1 MAGLLELGPA
11 IRAGETSSPPVPA
24 SAPQQWTSNNNPF
37 HEKDFQFVAKTCQR
51 EQVVAVTRYGRWYAV
66 APCRLPRTADH
77 PEIGV
82 DEVLYDEDNRLIGF
96 KRRIQLKST
105 QEVLRQGYYTSLS
118 MDAVQCS
125 KFMELGQP
133 VITVVRRRYCE
144 ALLNGD
150 L

>member
-1 MAGLLELGPA
+1 MAGVLELGLA
-11 IRAGETSSPPVPA
+11 IRAGEASRPPVPS
-24 SAPQQWTSNNNPF
+24 SAPQQWISNNNPF
-37 HEKDFQFVAKTCQR
+37 REKDFQFVAKECQQ

-66 APCRLPRTADH
+66 APFRLPSTADH

-105 QEVLRQGYYTSLS
+105 QEVLRHGYYTSLS

-125 KFMELGQP
+125 KFMELGLP